1 MADPLSNDVDAEEA
15 AALLSDLIA
24 IDTQNPPGRERDCAT
39 FIHEALSEWGI
50 RSRLVD
56 EPFADR
62 PQVVAEIGRGD
73 PDAGALVLNGHM
85 DVVPPG
91 DHKRWTH
98 DPFGG
103 AIEDGRAY
111 GRGASDM
118 KSGLAAAML
127 AGRVAA
133 ESDAVDGTLLL
144 TFAVGE
150 ETAEPGTKHLV
161 KELDADFGVV
171 LEPTELVVDTA
182 GKGLAFY
189 TATIRGKS
197 CHASR
202 PHLGRNALAAA
213 ASMHGSLSAYQ
224 QRIGE
229 RTNPLLGQSL
239 CTPTVMRAG
248 EKENVIPN
256 TAELRFDRRF
266 LPSERLAGLDREM
279 KELFDPIRDEFDVT
293 VERTRTYEA
302 AEIPVDADIAEVF
315 RRWSHEVAGVDT
327 SPHGKNAATDQRNFV
342 NDAGIPAIIWGP
354 GTPAQSHAVDEYARV
369 DLLVQAVEVLC
380 RSIGELCTT

>member
-1 MADPLSNDVDAEEA
+1 
-15 AALLSDLIA
+15 
-24 IDTQNPPGRERDCAT
+24 
-39 FIHEALSEWGI
+39 
-50 RSRLVD
+50 
-56 EPFADR
+56 
-62 PQVVAEIGRGD
+62 
-73 PDAGALVLNGHM
+73 
-85 DVVPPG
+85 
-91 DHKRWTH
+91 
-98 DPFGG
+98 
-103 AIEDGRAY
+103 
-111 GRGASDM
+111 
-118 KSGLAAAML
+118 
-127 AGRVAA
+127 
-133 ESDAVDGTLLL
+133 
-144 TFAVGE
+144 
-150 ETAEPGTKHLV
+150 
-161 KELDADFGVV
+161 
-171 LEPTELVVDTA
+171 
-182 GKGLAFY
+182 
-189 TATIRGKS
+189 
-197 CHASR
+197 
-202 PHLGRNALAAA
+202 
-213 ASMHGSLSAYQ
+213 MHGSLSAYQ